1 MPWASVALVLAYV
14 MIWSLAEDIIAVL
27 NRDIG
32 PNSGFLEQLSQL
44 ELSLS
49 PQSSQVT
56 EEDHTHS
63 HVITMD
69 TCPFTFN

>member
-56 EEDHTHS
+56 EEDHIHS